1 MDRIETGLH
10 LGHFENVS
18 PTFFKFMANSLDIK
32 VVFAQNLIVCDVTII
47 SSVKE
52 FHITIFEF

>member
-1 MDRIETGLH
+1 MDNIETDCIWIILKKVG
-10 LGHFENVS
+10 S
-18 PTFFKFMANSLDIK
+18 TFFKFMVNCRIK
-32 VVFAQNLIVCDVTII
+32 AVFAQNHLVYDVTII